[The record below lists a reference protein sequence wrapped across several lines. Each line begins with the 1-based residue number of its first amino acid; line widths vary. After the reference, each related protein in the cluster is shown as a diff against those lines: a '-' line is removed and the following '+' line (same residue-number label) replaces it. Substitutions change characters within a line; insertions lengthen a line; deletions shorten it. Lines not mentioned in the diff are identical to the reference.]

1 MDVENSN
8 NKKKKNRNNQI
19 NELVIQRNIFIGIIM
34 IMTLTM
40 VGFLI
45 YVFVINN
52 IKY

>member
-8 NKKKKNRNNQI
+8 TKKKKNRNNQI

>member
-8 NKKKKNRNNQI
+8 PTTKKNRNNQI
-19 NELVIQRNIFIGIIM
+19 NELDIQRNIFIGIIM

-52 IKY
+52 I